1 MALSGNT
8 GFQPRPMKLLF
19 QRNGVWADLLETYP
33 LRSIEVE
40 TITKMLACGTSLLGA
55 REIACENPACSHRR
69 LIFQSCKGRGC
80 PSCGKKATDNWIA
93 TMMSRLPDTPCQH
106 GSFTLPDT
114 LWPLFEI
121 NRGLLGALFSLAAD
135 NLLYAAQ
142 DYATGE
148 MRRMLNSLANEPV
161 DVDTVILKLKEYN
174 YLNDERI
181 AENLLSRLLKK
192 QYGLTRIRLEI
203 RQKGIKSD
211 VIENVLNSLDIDWFE
226 MASESRIKKFG
237 EAIPIEPKE
246 KARQIRYLQSRGF
259 SMDMIMESLSPQT
272 D

>member
-1 MALSGNT
+1 MQLDELYHHAVT
-8 GFQPRPMKLLF
+8 LL
-19 QRNGVWADLLETYP
+19 
-33 LRSIEVE
+33 
-40 TITKMLACGTSLLGA
+40 A
-55 REIACENPACSHRR
+55 R
-69 LIFQSCKGRGC
+69 K
-80 PSCGKKATDNWIA
+80 
-93 TMMSRLPDTPCQH
+93 
-106 GSFTLPDT
+106 
-114 LWPLFEI
+114 
-121 NRGLLGALFSLAAD
+121 
-135 NLLYAAQ
+135 

-203 RQKGIKSD
+203 RQKGIESD

>member
-1 MALSGNT
+1 MQLDELYHHAVT
-8 GFQPRPMKLLF
+8 LL
-19 QRNGVWADLLETYP
+19 
-33 LRSIEVE
+33 
-40 TITKMLACGTSLLGA
+40 A
-55 REIACENPACSHRR
+55 R
-69 LIFQSCKGRGC
+69 K
-80 PSCGKKATDNWIA
+80 
-93 TMMSRLPDTPCQH
+93 
-106 GSFTLPDT
+106 
-114 LWPLFEI
+114 
-121 NRGLLGALFSLAAD
+121 
-135 NLLYAAQ
+135 

-148 MRRMLNSLANEPV
+148 MRRMLNSLASEPV

-203 RQKGIKSD
+203 RQKGIESD